1 MDYKVFPTPG
11 QRVTCRIP
19 EEAYYSGYGGQSVQD
34 FRPDM
39 VGVAE
44 NTVPYVWTNRN
55 RGCKCQDF
63 VVVDFTGDN
72 GKTRRVGLDPHNI
85 VLVKES

>member
-1 MDYKVFPTPG
+1 VSKKVFPTPG

-19 EEAYYSGYGGQSVQD
+19 VPAYYSGYGLQSVQD

-39 VGVAE
+39 AGVAE
-44 NTVPYVWTNRN
+44 KTVPYVSMNPN
-55 RGCKCQDF
+55 RGCRCQDF

-85 VLVKES
+85 VLVKEN